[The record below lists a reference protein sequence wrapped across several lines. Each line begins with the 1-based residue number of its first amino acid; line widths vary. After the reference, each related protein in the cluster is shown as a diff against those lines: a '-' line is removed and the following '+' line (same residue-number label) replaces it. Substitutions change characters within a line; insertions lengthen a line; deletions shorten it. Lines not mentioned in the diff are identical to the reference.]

1 MAIIPF
7 TIVFMRDTNNKLL
20 AHAAKVKKDELSV
33 TETEEVDSLLEKWTT
48 LNGLRSVLPMV
59 GAVAAGIAVI
69 A

>member
-20 AHAAKVKKDELSV
+20 AHAAKAKKDELSV
-33 TETEEVDSLLEKWTT
+33 TETEDVDSLLEKWAT
-48 LNGLRSVLPMV
+48 LNGLRSVLPMA
-59 GAVAAGIAVI
+59 GAVAAGVAVI